1 LRATERR
8 ISHPDVLLLRYGL
21 FAGLIVVGLA
31 GSGCAT
37 GRLRLPTG
45 PGIPRSDFAALF
57 EEATTGCR
65 SVRTITAELSL
76 SGRAGAQRLRGR
88 VQVGLSAPADVRLEA
103 PAPFGAPVFIL
114 AATNERGT
122 LLLPRDSRVVRD
134 ASVRDVL
141 AALAGIELGAADL
154 RALVSG
160 CVIPEPR
167 AQAGREFPADW
178 IAVDL
183 QDAAVVWLHR
193 QNGRWRVAAGEHAGL
208 RVEYANGTTAAADL
222 PRQLR
227 VSATAASDTAQLDL
241 RISLSQ
247 VEINVPLGPE
257 AFTLTVPSGTTPMTL
272 DELRARGALSRP

>member
-1 LRATERR
+1 ML
-8 ISHPDVLLLRYGL
+8 SLRYSL
-21 FAGLIVVGLA
+21 FAGLIVSNLVA
-31 GSGCAT
+31 GGGCAT

-88 VQVGLSAPADVRLEA
+88 VQAGLTAPAAVRLEA
-103 PAPFGAPVFIL
+103 PAPFGAPLFIL
-114 AATNERGT
+114 AAPNERGT
-122 LLLPRDSRVVRD
+122 LLLPRDRRVVRD
-134 ASVRDVL
+134 ALVRDVL
-141 AALAGIELGAADL
+141 AALAGVELGAADL

-160 CVIPEPR
+160 CVIPDPR
-167 AQAGREFPADW
+167 AQAAREYPGDW

-183 QDAAVVWLHR
+183 QDAAVAWLHK
-193 QNGRWRVAAGEHAGL
+193 QNGRWRLAAGEHAGL
-208 RVEYANGTTAAADL
+208 RVEYANGTTAGADV

-227 VSATAASDTAQLDL
+227 VSASAASDTADVDL
-241 RISLSQ
+241 RISLTQ

-257 AFTLTVPSGTTPMTL
+257 AFTLTVPPGTSPMTL
-272 DELRARGALSRP
+272 DELRASGPLSR